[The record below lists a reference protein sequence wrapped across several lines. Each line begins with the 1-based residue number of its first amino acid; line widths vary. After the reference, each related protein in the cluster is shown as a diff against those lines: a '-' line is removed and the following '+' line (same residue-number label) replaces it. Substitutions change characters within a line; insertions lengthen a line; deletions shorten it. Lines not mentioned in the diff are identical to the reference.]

1 MSDLSATVLETATG
15 FRVDGYEKITY
26 DFTFLDGVF
35 DPKNAQLADCYTHW
49 GRVLAVTDQNVF
61 DVYGQQL
68 ERYFKHYKLDLTV
81 HKTKIGEKA
90 KTIPTLLSIVDSMT
104 AFGISRKVLA
114 SYSNFFCVTVYS
126 PCLGASVGNRGWACD

>member
-68 ERYFKHYKLDLTV
+68 ERYFKHYNLDLTV

-114 SYSNFFCVTVYS
+114 SYSTFFLCN
-126 PCLGASVGNRGWACD
+126 CLFTLSRSQCW